1 MSSSIPTP
9 EDIEARLSSTNTGL
23 RNRVIAVLDGA
34 KSMKGIAVK
43 IGDASEAEVKRVTA
57 ELEKHWRVTKG
68 DVQGTPALLLA
79 PKAAPAAPG
88 K

>member
-23 RNRVIAVLDGA
+23 RDRVIGVLDGA
-34 KSMKGIAVK
+34 KSLKDFAVK
-43 IGDASEAEVKRVTA
+43 IGNASEAEVKRVTA
-57 ELEKHWRVTKG
+57 ELEKSWRVTKG
-68 DVQGTPALLLA
+68 EVQGAPALILA
-79 PKAAPAAPG
+79 PKTADAPS